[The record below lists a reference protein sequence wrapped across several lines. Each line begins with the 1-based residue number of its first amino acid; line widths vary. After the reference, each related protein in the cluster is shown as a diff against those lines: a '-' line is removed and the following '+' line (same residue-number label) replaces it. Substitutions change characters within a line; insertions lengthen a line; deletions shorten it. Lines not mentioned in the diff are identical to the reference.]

1 LAGNFTARQRFCKA
15 ELRRRCKSLEISH
28 IAGNNQS
35 VKPKHKLSF
44 NRLSDVEFEE
54 FCYDL
59 LEELGFVNLDW
70 RKGTGKKSSPSDSGR
85 DIVAHLQRTD
95 IDRTRRS
102 EKWFVDCKHYQKG
115 VPAKELQN
123 LLAWAEAERPDVAL
137 FIVSNFLSN
146 PAKDFLEAYKRNNR
160 PPFEVKYWE
169 RPMLESMTRGRRDF
183 LQMYGL
189 LKSHRRPE
197 SEIVKAEAE
206 LWDRVWYYRHMIWM
220 EKVKTGK
227 QKASQEIIK
236 MAWAAVARKR
246 KQYGPSI
253 ARYMSDFDWGYIQG
267 KFSAIRW
274 VLGEEWDF
282 LDT

>member
-1 LAGNFTARQRFCKA
+1 M
-15 ELRRRCKSLEISH
+15 
-28 IAGNNQS
+28 
-35 VKPKHKLSF
+35 KPKHKLSF
-44 NRLSDVEFEE
+44 NRLSDTKFEE

-102 EKWFVDCKHYQKG
+102 ETWFIDCKHYQKG
-115 VPAKELQN
+115 VPARELQN

-146 PAKDFLEAYKRNNR
+146 SAKDYLEAYKRNNR

-169 RPMLESMTRGRRDF
+169 RPTLETMTRGRRDF
-183 LQMYGL
+183 LQMHGL
-189 LKSHRRPE
+189 LKKYVRPE
-197 SEIVKAEAE
+197 SEIWKAEGE
-206 LWDRVWYYRHMIWM
+206 FFDRVWYYRKLIMM
-220 EKVKTGK
+220 ENI
-227 QKASQEIIK
+227 KAGEEKIDPEILK
-236 MAWAAVARKR
+236 MAQAAMKKVRAK
-246 KQYGPSI
+246 YGSNV
-253 ARYMSDFDWGYIQG
+253 ARYMDDWHWGYLNG
-267 KFSAIRW
+267 KFAALRW